1 MTNQSKN
8 SIDTDDNKVDQSKEE
23 TKIITAANARMFA
36 RLFNLG
42 NLLSVLP
49 GLIIAPIILLS
60 EIEPVTTIFL
70 FIAMIVPPI
79 LWFGLSIMI
88 YIISR
93 HHPNTLVGHY
103 TQQAAYRY
111 YGMIGVVIPIGTF
124 FGTDWEMWIL
134 MGGIVAA
141 VIVPWTMWE
150 LFKTQK
156 EDWQDIE
163 ITTQQDKGDLK

>member
-8 SIDTDDNKVDQSKEE
+8 LIDTAKLEVDQNNQE
-23 TKIITAANARMFA
+23 TKIISAANARMFA

-49 GLIIAPIILLS
+49 GLIVAPIILLT
-60 EIEPVTTIFL
+60 ELERVTMIFL

-134 MGGIVAA
+134 MGGVVAA
-141 VIVPWTMWE
+141 VIVPWTLWE
-150 LFKTQK
+150 LFKSQR

-163 ITTQQDKGDLK
+163 IITQQDKGDLK